1 MRSPIRPAAVFLALA
16 LAGCAPSAK
25 VRHITPTEP
34 AGIAP
39 ATAADQR
46 QARRDPMA
54 SLARRLDTARAWEK
68 RLVAGDRSP
77 ATLAAYNHAVARVA
91 ETIDRMDLD
100 PWSSPAAIPAAG
112 GAYRLRARLAR
123 SEPGIHPVDYR
134 LIPTD
139 TLDIGGAYFAT
150 LSKQEGLGAP
160 LAVVARKQDH
170 TIKHDLTESAVYG
183 SVTAV
188 LSFRGRDAEL
198 VFYESLRT
206 DTVTF
211 GGRTWPLAADYSAPL
226 ALLISHQKIE
236 KLGLVRLL
244 NPGRYAETARLTR
257 LQLYCPDRIPVLMIH
272 GLDSTPAT
280 WMPMINRL
288 RADPDIRRHY
298 QFWVFSYPSGYPYP
312 YSAQLLRQELD
323 AIGER
328 HPGHKPIVLMGHS
341 MGGIISRLMLT
352 DSGDTLWRTYFGK
365 PPAQTKISGKSR
377 RELEGSLVFGH
388 RREIGRALFFA
399 APHRGSE
406 IAVSRIGRLAARLVR
421 APAFLADLRDAA
433 VSIATV
439 DTSAIMLERVPSS
452 IDTLSPD
459 NRFVRAVNELPLV
472 STIPY
477 HSIIGDRGR
486 GGNKDRT
493 RPASSDG
500 VVPYWSSHLDGTT
513 SEKIV
518 PSDHGA
524 HQHPEGIA
532 EALRILRAHAGLPAS
547 R

>member
-1 MRSPIRPAAVFLALA
+1 MPSPIRFPVILLALA

-25 VRHITPTEP
+25 VRHITPPEP
-34 AGIAP
+34 VGVAP
-39 ATAADQR
+39 ATTADRR
-46 QARRDPMA
+46 QARRDP
-54 SLARRLDTARAWEK
+54 LAALAWRLDTAREWER

-77 ATLAAYNHAVARVA
+77 DTLAAYNHAVARVA

-100 PWSSPAAIPAAG
+100 AWSAPATVPSAG
-112 GAYRLRARLAR
+112 GTYRLRARLAR
-123 SEPGIHPVDYR
+123 SEPGIHPADYR

-139 TLDIGGAYFAT
+139 TLDIGGAYFTT
-150 LSKQEGLGAP
+150 LSRHEGLGAP

-183 SVTAV
+183 SATAV

-198 VFYESLRT
+198 IIYESLRT

-226 ALLISHQKIE
+226 ALLIAHQKID

-280 WMPMINRL
+280 WMPMINLL

-312 YSAQLLRQELD
+312 YSAHLLRQELD
-323 AIGER
+323 AIGRR

-365 PPAQTKISGKSR
+365 PPSQTKISGKSR
-377 RELEGSLVFGH
+377 RELEGALVFRH
-388 RREIGRALFFA
+388 RREIGRTLFFA
-399 APHRGSE
+399 APHRGSD

-421 APAFLADLRDAA
+421 APAFLADVRDA
-433 VSIATV
+433 VISVATA

-459 NRFVRAVNELPLV
+459 NRFVLAVNELPLV
-472 STIPY
+472 PTIPY
-477 HSIIGDRGR
+477 HSIIGDRGK

-493 RPASSDG
+493 KPVSSDG
-500 VVPYWSSHLDGTT
+500 VVPYWSSHLDGAA

-518 PSDHGA
+518 PSDHAA
-524 HQHPEGIA
+524 HQHPGGIT
-532 EALRILRAHAGLPAS
+532 EARRILRLHAGLSPK
-547 R
+547 